1 MYSCCQ
7 QAAQLN
13 GNGDST
19 IQQQAAAA
27 AGISRPSGSIATLPN
42 DDVSGMQLDGI
53 QLEEQQQPTGLYV
66 RVSSAGSSS
75 GIRQCFRGRAAAHLC
90 VAR

>member
-1 MYSCCQ
+1 MCARANCCACK

-13 GNGDST
+13 GNGDSA

-27 AGISRPSGSIATLPN
+27 GVSRPSGPIATLS
-42 DDVSGMQLDGI
+42 DEDVSGMQLDGI

-66 RVSSAGSSS
+66 RVSNAGSN
-75 GIRQCFRGRAAAHLC
+75 GAALARLQHL
-90 VAR
+90 

>member
-1 MYSCCQ
+1 MCARANCSACK

-13 GNGDST
+13 GNGDSA

-27 AGISRPSGSIATLPN
+27 AGVSRPSGAIATLS
-42 DDVSGMQLDGI
+42 DEDVSGMQLDGI

-66 RVSSAGSSS
+66 RVSNAGSNS
-75 GIRQCFRGRAAAHLC
+75 AALAWLQHM
-90 VAR
+90 